1 MLLEDDASWKYSV
14 TRKVQ
19 VFESFMDTVRE
30 KLNLPEPA
38 FSGEQEVE
46 NFNDVPVT
54 SRRASLLNNSPPTH
68 HPGSHPGSN
77 LISPQIRTWE
87 VRMDIDTG
95 PAAIPASIVSEV
107 RTDITPTIPPLNEDF
122 ISQGLVTLEQ
132 AESLFTTY
140 KDRLDHY
147 LYRILGDSV
156 SLKRVRGNS
165 PLCMAAICTVGA
177 LHSRTLGHLFD
188 KCYHKFQELCAAQV
202 IAKDSNL
209 NDIRGLCIGAFWLA
223 DLSWTLVGLAV
234 RIATQ
239 MQLHRCLHKA
249 LRGDKTAY
257 LQTRLY
263 YLVYVCDHHVGALS
277 VFKKLIANTSSS
289 RLHTGARQCHVTA
302 K

>member
-1 MLLEDDASWKYSV
+1 MLLEDDASWKHTV

-19 VFESFMDTVRE
+19 VLESFMDAVRE

-38 FSGEQEVE
+38 EQDVE
-46 NFNDVPVT
+46 NFNDPPSA
-54 SRRASLLNNSPPTH
+54 SRTGTQTNNSSP
-68 HPGSHPGSN
+68 PGSN

-107 RTDITPTIPPLNEDF
+107 RTDITPTIPPLNADYVT
-122 ISQGLVTLEQ
+122 QGVVTLEQ
-132 AESLFTTY
+132 AESLFSTY
-140 KDRLDHY
+140 RDRLDHY

-177 LHSRTLGHLFD
+177 LHSKTLGHLFD
-188 KCYHKFQELCAAQV
+188 KCYHKFQELCAAQT
-202 IAKDSNL
+202 IAKESNL

-234 RIATQ
+234 RTATQ
-239 MQLHRCLHKA
+239 MQLHRCLNKA

-263 YLVYVCDHHVGALS
+263 YLVYVCDHHVS
-277 VFKKLIANTSSS
+277 NS
-289 RLHTGARQCHVTA
+289 R
-302 K
+302 